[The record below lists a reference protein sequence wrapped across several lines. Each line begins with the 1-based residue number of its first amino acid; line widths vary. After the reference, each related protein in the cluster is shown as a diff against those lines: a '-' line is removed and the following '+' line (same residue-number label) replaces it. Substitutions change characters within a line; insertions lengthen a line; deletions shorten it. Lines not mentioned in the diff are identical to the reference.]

1 MPQVRYLTKSSNHR
15 RLLSLADL
23 TRLKVDH
30 PADIAFEES
39 NNWTVEMSDGA
50 CDTLV
55 RLLPGEFILLESP
68 TAENLVN
75 DEGTGTPDIADQVD
89 ASGEGASG
97 ESPDDSLIEASMD
110 DDESPR
116 QSRRRR

>member
-39 NNWTVEMSDGA
+39 NNWTVEMNDEA
-50 CDTLV
+50 CKALV
-55 RLLPGEFILLESP
+55 KLLPGEFVLLESP
-68 TAENLVN
+68 TAEHEVE
-75 DEGTGTPDIADQVD
+75 DEGSGTPEVIDQVD

-97 ESPDDSLIEASMD
+97 ESPDDSSIEASMD